1 MDSRDTPG
9 HVDAAPARGLDMAA
23 RPWLTPAARAYRQLL
38 TSQRQ
43 LFGQDR
49 NALVQARDQTRTQFL
64 QNADAEPDAVP
75 ALLQDARDAA
85 DFLRENVA
93 QTVRS
98 EETGNFGAQTYRSR
112 STAPH
117 GGVVSQCLRA
127 RSADAKAGAHTQ
139 DQQAAAAAVRRIGPR
154 AALSRP

>member
-75 ALLQDARDAA
+75 AMLQDARDAA

-98 EETGNFGAQTYRSR
+98 DETGNFGAQNYPASAQRPRMAAWSHNA
-112 STAPH
+112 SA
-117 GGVVSQCLRA
+117 RA
-127 RSADAKAGAHTQ
+127 VLTPKPEHIHKTDKPPPLPCGE
-139 DQQAAAAAVRRIGPR
+139 
-154 AALSRP
+154 